1 MECKSQQ
8 VPFLK
13 QFNVRKDIEQTQ
25 TGVTWSKPINDK
37 MNSMPY
43 LGNRQ
48 VTQYQSIPKSTQ
60 DASIN
65 HAGGVIDFER
75 NYLVLISVGRVKS
88 CFQIPR

>member
-1 MECKSQQ
+1 MA
-8 VPFLK
+8 
-13 QFNVRKDIEQTQ
+13 
-25 TGVTWSKPINDK
+25 
-37 MNSMPY
+37 Y

-75 NYLVLISVGRVKS
+75 NYYGADFRWTGKELL
-88 CFQIPR
+88 QIPR